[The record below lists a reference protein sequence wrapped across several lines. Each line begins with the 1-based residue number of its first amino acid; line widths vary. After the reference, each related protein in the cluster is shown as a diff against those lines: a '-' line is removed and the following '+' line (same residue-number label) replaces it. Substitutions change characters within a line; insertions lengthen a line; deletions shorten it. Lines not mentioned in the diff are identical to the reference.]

1 MMRSMDHRRD
11 KNAPRQLPGKEK
23 SEFNQSP
30 EIRKLDMRI
39 EEATRDI
46 AGSPAEHPARFK
58 ERQKLYNEKR
68 ALLRSAETAYRKK
81 WFSAS
86 YDSEALRQ
94 LQPDDENEKSLAPPQ
109 PTNAFHMIRHLM
121 PARDRIANA
130 MLLTQELR
138 SEEGQATLRDI
149 YSLCIDDNRVAY
161 RPDERPIDGVCPCK
175 GCLKIMIE

>member
-1 MMRSMDHRRD
+1 MDHRRD
-11 KNAPRQLPGKEK
+11 KNAPRQLLGKEK
-23 SEFNQSP
+23 SEFDQSP

-46 AGSPAEHPARFK
+46 AGSPTEHPAQFK

-68 ALLRSAETAYRKK
+68 ALLRLAETAYRKK

-121 PARDRIANA
+121 PARDRIANV
-130 MLLTQELR
+130 LR
-138 SEEGQATLRDI
+138 
-149 YSLCIDDNRVAY
+149 YSLHACLTCTEHQSRIFTCMQSNSRLMPTVAY
-161 RPDERPIDGVCPCK
+161 
-175 GCLKIMIE
+175 